1 MKRPDQ
7 FKTGAVALAILAL
20 AGCDVATLYQ
30 SPSFKASATY
40 AGVPPVSSE
49 TLSRQAWWEGF
60 NDPVLNGL
68 VRDAMAGSFD
78 LALAKE
84 RVTEAKALSGSIAEP
99 GTFTGT
105 LEAGRQGGNRIDN
118 ANGGELTLGYDW
130 LFDPWGERKA
140 QRRAASGRIQVAD
153 AELDAARLLLVSSL
167 TNAYLELRFQQRSL
181 QLRRQELASRRKTL
195 DLVNTLIENRAATRL
210 EVVRAEALYT
220 ETQSLIPRNEAA
232 IRVAENRI
240 AALMGKA
247 PGQLGQ
253 RLVAAG
259 HAQPLPDAVPA
270 VGAPADLLRQRPDI
284 RIAERQYYVAVA
296 QTDAARAQ
304 LYPTLSLS
312 GDLTLASFG
321 GNERRDFFFGPTL
334 RLPALPNGS
343 RKATVSAQESRA
355 AQALTSWKI
364 TVLGALEEV
373 ENALADYNAS
383 QAGLRASRRTVQLYQ
398 ESVTLTRELITRD
411 GATIRDLLDAERN
424 VASAN
429 IRLAQDLRDLGRA
442 AVALQV
448 SVGAGG
454 S

>member
-1 MKRPDQ
+1 MKRPGQ
-7 FKTGAVALAILAL
+7 FKTGAAALAILAL
-20 AGCDVATLYQ
+20 AGCDVSTLYKA
-30 SPSFKASATY
+30 PGFKAPATY
-40 AGVPPVSSE
+40 AGIPPVSSE
-49 TLSRQAWWEGF
+49 TLSRQAWWQGF

-68 VRDAMAGSFD
+68 ISEALSGSFD
-78 LALAKE
+78 LALARE
-84 RVTEAKALSGSIAEP
+84 RVTEARALSGTIAEP
-99 GTFTGT
+99 GTLNGT
-105 LEAGRQGGNRIDN
+105 LQAGRQGGNNISD
-118 ANGGELTLGYDW
+118 ANGGEITLGYAW

-140 QRRAASGRIQVAD
+140 QRRAAGGRIQVAD

-167 TNAYLELRFQQRSL
+167 TNAYLELRFQQLSL

-195 DLVNTLIENRAATRL
+195 DLVETLIENRAATRL
-210 EVVRAEALYT
+210 EVVRSEALYSG
-220 ETQSLIPRNEAA
+220 TQSLIPRNEAA

-284 RIAERQYYVAVA
+284 RLAERQYYVAVA
-296 QTDAARAQ
+296 QGDAARAQ
-304 LYPTLSLS
+304 LYPTLSIA

-321 GNERRDFFFGPTL
+321 GNERREFFFGPSL

-343 RKATVSAQESRA
+343 RKARVQAQESRA
-355 AQALTSWKI
+355 RQALTSWKI

-373 ENALADYNAS
+373 ENALADYHAS
-383 QAGLRASRRTVQLYQ
+383 QAGLRASRKTVQLYQ
-398 ESVTLTRELITRD
+398 ESVSLTRELITRD
-411 GATIRDLLDAERN
+411 GATVRDLLDAERN
-424 VASAN
+424 VAAAN
-429 IRLAQDLRDLGRA
+429 IRLAQDLRDLARA